1 MEQTPERRLLRSCAT
16 PILNGLRTS
25 LAAAL
30 QSRGWTAS
38 HTLFGLFFADCLRI
52 ERENRLFQTPR
63 RSTIPSRPKDYQPLA
78 AETEM
83 ISKRILIA
91 DDEELIR
98 AIIRMAL
105 GTAYEISEAA
115 DGEEAWQKLTMADPE
130 FDLLILDWNMPL
142 LNGKELL
149 ERIMARDPNASVLV
163 LSGRFDCPVE
173 ANAQLRVMNKPMA
186 EHGHAH

>member
-1 MEQTPERRLLRSCAT
+1 
-16 PILNGLRTS
+16 
-25 LAAAL
+25 
-30 QSRGWTAS
+30 
-38 HTLFGLFFADCLRI
+38 
-52 ERENRLFQTPR
+52 
-63 RSTIPSRPKDYQPLA
+63 
-78 AETEM
+78 M
-83 ISKRILIA
+83 IHKRILIA

-98 AIIRMAL
+98 AIVRMAL

-173 ANAQLRVMNKPMA
+173 ADAQLRVMNKPFDNSELLRTVA
-186 EHGHAH
+186 ELLTT